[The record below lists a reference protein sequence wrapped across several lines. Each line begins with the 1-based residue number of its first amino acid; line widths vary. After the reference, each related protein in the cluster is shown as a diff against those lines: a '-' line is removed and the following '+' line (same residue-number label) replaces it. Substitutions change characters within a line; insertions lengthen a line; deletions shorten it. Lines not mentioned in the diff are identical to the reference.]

1 MKIDKTRIVSRGDIA
16 KFKIEITH
24 ADFDQQTDNFYVV
37 LTWGMTNQS
46 MTIPHEDIK
55 HDEDGNFFMLVPTAR
70 LVGPLKAYC
79 HYYVTDSDMG
89 SGQREEIDIQM
100 LAFVTDTPCVH
111 LMCCGCDAR
120 EHRVEYKPVYG
131 SDFSTAYLVLRTSEQ
146 EVLRDSEG
154 NAFRIR
160 KEQN

>member
-1 MKIDKTRIVSRGDIA
+1 MDKDRIIQQGDTA
-16 KFKIEITH
+16 KFQVIIHDE
-24 ADFDQQTDNFYVV
+24 DFDQQTDPFRVV
-37 LTWGMTNQS
+37 VHGGIPDTPI
-46 MTIPHEDIK
+46 TIDRADML
-55 HDEDGNFFMLVPTAR
+55 HDEDGNFFMLVPTAG

-79 HYYVTDSDMG
+79 HYYVPDSDMG
-89 SGQREEIDIQM
+89 RGQREEIDIQM

-131 SDFSTAYLVLRTSEQ
+131 SDYSTAYLVLRTSEQ
-146 EVLRDSEG
+146 EVLRDSDG